1 MSEAPE
7 RLIARLEQLA
17 RNEQRE
23 KRLPSISAAVLR
35 DGEPI
40 WNSSVGVASVED
52 GLEATPDTQYR
63 IGSITKT
70 FTAAAIMQLRD
81 AGKLDLEDTLDR
93 HVEGA
98 AHTPTIR
105 RLLSHAS
112 GLQRETQDDSWLTLR
127 FAPPDEL
134 LETLAQAELVLP
146 AGARFHYSNL
156 AFALLGIVVERVSG
170 VPYQDYVRERLF
182 GPVGLA
188 RVSFEPEPPAAKGYL
203 AQPYADGVWDTIG
216 VETGAWASAGQLW
229 GTAADI
235 CRWGA
240 FLADPDES
248 VLASSS
254 AEEMRTVQAIDD
266 HERWLSGY
274 GLGLGLRRDPV
285 ALRPGDAGF
294 AGVASSHD
302 RILAGHGGSMPGFIA
317 QLLFSAKEKVVAV
330 ALTNESEAALGE
342 LTLALVRTTVE
353 EWPVAPETWRIG
365 EPPPDDVVPLL
376 GIWFME
382 AARVVFR
389 WRDGKL
395 EARFDGTPDWQPS
408 SIYEREADD
417 RWRTVSGP
425 EHGEALRIVRG
436 DDGSVEGMVWA
447 GYPVTREPGPWR
459 APE

>member
-1 MSEAPE
+1 MSELPAQ
-7 RLIARLEQLA
+7 LAARLEQLVRSA
-17 RNEQRE
+17 QRE
-23 KRLPSISAAVLR
+23 KRLASIAAAVLR
-35 DGEPI
+35 DGELV
-40 WNSSVGVASVED
+40 WETAVGAADVEAD
-52 GLEATPDTQYR
+52 IEVTPDTQYR

-98 AHTPTIR
+98 AYMPTIR

-112 GLQRETQDDSWLTLR
+112 GLQRETHDDSWLTLH
-127 FAPPDEL
+127 FAQPDEL
-134 LETLAQAELVLP
+134 LETLTQAELVLP
-146 AGARFHYSNL
+146 PGSRFHYSNL

-182 GPVGLA
+182 EPVGLK
-188 RVSFEPEPPAAKGYL
+188 RVTFKPEPPAAKGYV

-229 GTAADI
+229 GTVGDI

-240 FLADPDES
+240 FLADPEES
-248 VLASSS
+248 VLAPAS

-274 GLGLGLRRDPV
+274 GLGLGLRRD
-285 ALRPGDAGF
+285 G
-294 AGVASSHD
+294 D

-317 QLLFSAKEKVVAV
+317 QLLFSAKEKVVTAL
-330 ALTNESEAALGE
+330 LTNESEADIGE
-342 LTLALVRTTVE
+342 LAVGLVGTTVE

-382 AARVVFR
+382 AGRLVFR
-389 WRDGKL
+389 WREGKL
-395 EARFDGTPDWQPS
+395 EARFDGMPDWRPS
-408 SIYEREADD
+408 SVLERETDN
-417 RWRTVSGP
+417 RWRIVSGP
-425 EHGEALRIVRG
+425 EHGEALRIVRAE
-436 DDGSVEGMVWA
+436 DGSVERMVLA

-459 APE
+459 APEE

>member
-1 MSEAPE
+1 V
-7 RLIARLEQLA
+7 ARLEQLV
-17 RNEQRE
+17 RREQRE
-23 KRLPSISAAVLR
+23 KRLPSIAAAVLR
-35 DGEPI
+35 EGELV
-40 WNSSVGVASVED
+40 WETAVGAADVEA

-127 FAPPDEL
+127 FAQPDEL

-146 AGARFHYSNL
+146 SGARFHYSNL
-156 AFALLGIVVERVSG
+156 AFALLGIVVERASG
-170 VPYQDYVRERLF
+170 VPYKDYVRERLF
-182 GPVGLA
+182 EPVGLT

-229 GTAADI
+229 GTAGDI
-235 CRWGA
+235 GRWGA
-240 FLADPDES
+240 FLADPDEA
-248 VLASSS
+248 VLVPSS
-254 AEEMRTVQAIDD
+254 AEEMRTVQAIAD

-274 GLGLGLRRDPV
+274 GLGLGLYRD
-285 ALRPGDAGF
+285 G
-294 AGVASSHD
+294 D
-302 RILAGHGGSMPGFIA
+302 RILAGHSGSMPGFIA
-317 QLLFSAKEKVVAV
+317 RLLFSAKEKVVAV
-330 ALTNESEAALGE
+330 ALTNESEADIGE
-342 LTLALVRTTVE
+342 LGVSLLGTTVE
-353 EWPVAPETWRIG
+353 EWPVVPEVWRIG
-365 EPPPDDVVPLL
+365 EPPTDDVVPLL

-382 AARVVFR
+382 AARFVLR

-395 EARFDGTPDWQPS
+395 EARFDGVPDWQPS
-408 SIYEREADD
+408 SVFERETDD

-425 EHGEALRIVRG
+425 EHGEALRIQRG
-436 DDGSVEGMVWA
+436 ADGSVEGMVWA
-447 GYPVTREPGPWR
+447 GYPVTREPGPWSSQS
-459 APE
+459 

>member
-1 MSEAPE
+1 MSEIPE
-7 RLIARLEQLA
+7 RLAARLERLVRA
-17 RNEQRE
+17 RQRE
-23 KRLPSISAAVLR
+23 KRMPSISAAVLR
-35 DGEPI
+35 DGDLVWE
-40 WNSSVGVASVED
+40 SAVGAADVEA
-52 GLEATPDTQYR
+52 GQEATPDTQYR

-98 AHTPTIR
+98 AHTPSIR

-127 FAPPDEL
+127 FAPPGEL

-146 AGARFHYSNL
+146 SGARFHYSNL
-156 AFALLGIVVERVSG
+156 AFALLGIVVERASG
-170 VPYQDYVRERLF
+170 VPYQDYVRRRLF
-182 GPVGLA
+182 EPVGLT
-188 RVSFEPEPPAAKGYL
+188 RVSFEPEAPAAKGYL
-203 AQPYADGVWDTIG
+203 AQPYADGVWDTVG

-248 VLASSS
+248 VLASST
-254 AEEMRTVQAIDD
+254 AEEMRTVQAIAD

-274 GLGLGLRRDPV
+274 GLGLGLTRD
-285 ALRPGDAGF
+285 GE
-294 AGVASSHD
+294 

-317 QLLFSAKEKVVAV
+317 VLAFSAKEKVAVA
-330 ALTNESEAALGE
+330 ALTNESEADLGE
-342 LTLALVRTTVE
+342 LGPALVATTVD
-353 EWPVAPETWRIG
+353 EWPVAPETWRVG

-382 AARVVFR
+382 AAQLVFS
-389 WRDGKL
+389 WREGKL
-395 EARFDGTPDWQPS
+395 EARFDGTPDWRPS
-408 SIYEREADD
+408 SVYERETND

-436 DDGSVEGMVWA
+436 ADGSVEQMVWA
-447 GYPVTREPGPWR
+447 GYPVTRDPGPWI

>member
-1 MSEAPE
+1 MSEIPE
-7 RLIARLEQLA
+7 RLAARLERLVRQA
-17 RNEQRE
+17 QRE
-23 KRLPSISAAVLR
+23 KRAPSIAAAVIR
-35 DGEPI
+35 DGELV
-40 WNSSVGVASVED
+40 WETAVGAADVQA
-52 GLEATPDTQYR
+52 GLQATPDTQYR

-98 AHTPTIR
+98 AYTPSIR

-112 GLQRETQDDSWLTLR
+112 GLQRETHDDSWLTLR
-127 FAPPDEL
+127 FARPDEL

-146 AGARFHYSNL
+146 SGARFHYSNL

-182 GPVGLA
+182 GPVGLT
-188 RVSFEPEPPAAKGYL
+188 RVTFEPEAPAAEGYL

-240 FLADPDES
+240 FLAAPDES
-248 VLASSS
+248 VLAPST
-254 AEEMRTVQAIDD
+254 AEEMRTVQAISD
-266 HERWLSGY
+266 HERWRTGY
-274 GLGLGLRRDPV
+274 GLGLGLYRD
-285 ALRPGDAGF
+285 G
-294 AGVASSHD
+294 D

-317 QLLFSAKEKVVAV
+317 TLEFSAKEKVAV
-330 ALTNESEAALGE
+330 TALTNESEADLSELGVE
-342 LTLALVRTTVE
+342 LLVTTVE
-353 EWPVAPETWRIG
+353 EWPVAPDPWRVG

-382 AARVVFR
+382 AARLVFR
-389 WRDGKL
+389 WREGKL
-395 EARFDGTPDWQPS
+395 EARFDGVPDWQPS
-408 SIYEREADD
+408 SVYERETDD

-436 DDGSVEGMVWA
+436 ADGSVERMIWA
-447 GYPVTREPGPWR
+447 GYPVTRQPGPWR

>member
-1 MSEAPE
+1 MPETPE
-7 RLIARLEQLA
+7 RLAARLDRLVA
-17 RNEQRE
+17 GAQRE
-23 KRLPSISAAVLR
+23 KRMPSIAAAVLR
-35 DGEPI
+35 DGALAWETA
-40 WNSSVGVASVED
+40 VGAADVAAEV
-52 GLEATPDTQYR
+52 EATPDTQYR
-63 IGSITKT
+63 VGSITKT

-98 AHTPTIR
+98 PHAPSIR

-127 FAPPDEL
+127 FAEPDEL

-146 AGARFHYSNL
+146 SGARFHYSNL

-170 VPYQDYVRERLF
+170 LPYKDYVRERLVE
-182 GPVGLA
+182 PVGLT
-188 RVSFEPEPPAAKGYL
+188 RVSFEPEQPAAKGYL

-216 VETGAWASAGQLW
+216 VETGAWAAAGQLW

-248 VLASSS
+248 VLAKKS
-254 AEEMRTVQAIDD
+254 AEEMRTVQVIAEHD
-266 HERWLSGY
+266 RWLAGY
-274 GLGLGLRRDPV
+274 GLGLELRRD
-285 ALRPGDAGF
+285 GE
-294 AGVASSHD
+294 

-317 QLLFSAKEKVVAV
+317 RLYFSPQEKVVV
-330 ALTNESEAALGE
+330 TALTNESEAALGE
-342 LTLALVRTTVE
+342 LGLALVAATVD
-353 EWPVAPETWRIG
+353 EWPVAPEPWQVG

-376 GIWFME
+376 GAWFME
-382 AARVVFR
+382 ATRLVIR
-389 WRDGKL
+389 WREGKL
-395 EARFDGTPDWQPS
+395 EARFDGMLDWEPS
-408 SIYEREADD
+408 SVFEREAED
-417 RWRTVSGP
+417 RWRTVSGS
-425 EHGEALRIVRG
+425 EQGEALRIERAE
-436 DDGSVEGMVWA
+436 DGSVARLVWA

>member
-1 MSEAPE
+1 MSEISE
-7 RLIARLEQLA
+7 RLTARLE
-17 RNEQRE
+17 RRVRTEQRE
-23 KRLPSISAAVLR
+23 KRLPSIAAAVLR
-35 DGEPI
+35 DGELI
-40 WNSSVGVASVED
+40 WEAAVGVADVEA
-52 GLEATPDTQYR
+52 GLEATPNTQYR

-81 AGKLDLEDTLDR
+81 AGKLDLEDRLDR
-93 HVEGA
+93 HVDGA

-146 AGARFHYSNL
+146 SGARFHYSNL
-156 AFALLGIVVERVSG
+156 AFALLGIVVERASG
-170 VPYQDYVRERLF
+170 LPYQDYVRERLF
-182 GPVGLA
+182 EPVGLT
-188 RVSFEPEPPAAKGYL
+188 RVTFEPEPPAAKGYL

-229 GTAADI
+229 GTAGDI

-254 AEEMRTVQAIDD
+254 TEEMRTVQAIAD

-274 GLGLGLRRDPV
+274 GLGLGLYRD
-285 ALRPGDAGF
+285 G
-294 AGVASSHD
+294 D
-302 RILAGHGGSMPGFIA
+302 RILAGHTGSMPGFIA
-317 QLLFSAKEKVVAV
+317 QLLFSAKEKVVV
-330 ALTNESEAALGE
+330 AELTNESEANLGE
-342 LTLALVRTTVE
+342 LGVELLGTTVE
-353 EWPVAPETWRIG
+353 EWPVPPETWQIG
-365 EPPPDDVVPLL
+365 EPPPEDVLPLL

-389 WRDGKL
+389 WREGKL
-395 EARFDGTPDWQPS
+395 EARFDGIPDWQPS
-408 SIYEREADD
+408 SVYEREADD

-436 DDGSVEGMVWA
+436 PDGSVERMVWA

>member
-1 MSEAPE
+1 MSEISE
-7 RLIARLEQLA
+7 RLAARLERLVRSA
-17 RNEQRE
+17 QRE
-23 KRLPSISAAVLR
+23 KRAPSIAAAVLR
-35 DGEPI
+35 DTKLI
-40 WNSSVGVASVED
+40 WETAVGAADVEA

-63 IGSITKT
+63 VGSITKT

-112 GLQRETQDDSWLTLR
+112 GLQRETQDDSWLSLR

-134 LETLAQAELVLP
+134 LETLGEAELVLP
-146 AGARFHYSNL
+146 SGARFHYSNL

-170 VPYQDYVRERLF
+170 LAYQEYVRERLF
-182 GPVGLA
+182 EPVGLT
-188 RVSFEPEPPAAKGYL
+188 RVSFEPTAPAAKGYL
-203 AQPYADGVWDTIG
+203 AQPYADGVWDAVD

-229 GTAADI
+229 GTAGDI

-254 AEEMRTVQAIDD
+254 AEEMRTVQAIAD
-266 HERWLSGY
+266 HDRWLAGY
-274 GLGLGLRRDPV
+274 GLGLGLSRD
-285 ALRPGDAGF
+285 G
-294 AGVASSHD
+294 D

-317 QLLFSAKEKVVAV
+317 TLDFSAKEKVSVA
-330 ALTNESEAALGE
+330 ALTNESEADLGE
-342 LTLALVRTTVE
+342 LGVALVGTTVE
-353 EWPVAPETWRIG
+353 EWPVAPETWRVG
-365 EPPPDDVVPLL
+365 EPPPADVVPLL

-382 AARVVFR
+382 AARLVFR
-389 WRDGKL
+389 WREGKL
-395 EARFDGTPDWQPS
+395 EARFDGIPDWRQS
-408 SIYEREADD
+408 SVYERETED

-425 EHGEALRIVRG
+425 EHGEALRIVREP
-436 DDGSVEGMVWA
+436 DGSIARLIWA

-459 APE
+459 APA

>member
-1 MSEAPE
+1 VSEIPE
-7 RLIARLEQLA
+7 RLSARLERLV
-17 RNEQRE
+17 RKEQRE
-23 KRLPSISAAVLR
+23 KRAPSISAAVHR
-35 DGEPI
+35 DGELI
-40 WNSSVGVASVED
+40 WERAVGVAD
-52 GLEATPDTQYR
+52 TAAGLEATPDTQYR

-70 FTAAAIMQLRD
+70 FTAAAVMQLRD
-81 AGKLDLEDTLDR
+81 AGKLDLEDTLDK

-98 AHTPTIR
+98 AHAPSIR

-112 GLQRETQDDSWLTLR
+112 GLQRETQDDSWLSLR

-182 GPVGLA
+182 EPVGLT
-188 RVSFEPEPPAAKGYL
+188 RVSFEPEAPAAKGYL

-229 GTAADI
+229 GTASDI

-254 AEEMRTVQAIDD
+254 AEEMRTVQTIAD
-266 HERWLSGY
+266 HERWLAGY
-274 GLGLGLRRDPV
+274 GLGLGLTRD
-285 ALRPGDAGF
+285 G
-294 AGVASSHD
+294 D

-317 QLLFSAKEKVVAV
+317 EILFSAREKVVAV
-330 ALTNESEAALGE
+330 ALTNESEADLGD
-342 LTLALVRTTVE
+342 LGLALVRTTID
-353 EWPVAPETWRIG
+353 EWPVAPETWRVG

-382 AARVVFR
+382 AARLVFR
-389 WRDGKL
+389 WREGKL
-395 EARFDGTPDWQPS
+395 EARFDGIPDWRQS

-417 RWRTVSGP
+417 RWRTASGP

-436 DDGSVEGMVWA
+436 PDGSVERMVWA